1 MLASLFRGPVAYVPR
16 SGWPGWAVLL
26 AALGIFVLSA
36 VIGWLARRGYDAFA
50 PTEVAGQGSS
60 ATQLPAMPFAV
71 GFAVLQVCIV
81 IFTIAAAGLNE
92 SERRDV
98 LALRRPSDGWRILP
112 WALIPLIAGSGLWTA
127 IVLYLQPDLLVS
139 DMKPFQEL
147 IHSDAIWLVLFVI
160 CIGAPLSEE
169 LLFRGF
175 LFSALSKTWLGFIG
189 TAILTSLL
197 WTGMH
202 LGYSIFALIE
212 VLIMGLYFSWLL
224 VRTGSLWVPMFCH
237 AANNTLVCVV
247 LYFVM
252 LPS

>member
-16 SGWPGWAVLL
+16 SGWPGWAVMP
-26 AALGIFVLSA
+26 AAAGIFALSG
-36 VIGWLARRGYDAFA
+36 VIGGLAGGGYYAFA

-60 ATQLPAMPFAV
+60 VSQLPAMPFAV
-71 GFAVLQVCIV
+71 GFAVLQLCIV
-81 IFTIAAAGLNE
+81 IFTIAVAGLYGN
-92 SERRDV
+92 ERRQV
-98 LALRRPSDGWRILP
+98 LALERPSDGWRILP
-112 WALIPLIAGSGLWTA
+112 WALIPLFVGSALLTA
-127 IVLYLQPDLLVS
+127 IAIYFQPDLLIN
-139 DMKPFQEL
+139 DMKPFQEF
-147 IHSDAIWLVLFVI
+147 IQSNAIWLVLFVI

-197 WTGMH
+197 WTSMH
-202 LGYSIFALIE
+202 AGYSVFALIE

-237 AANNTLVCVV
+237 VANNTLACVV